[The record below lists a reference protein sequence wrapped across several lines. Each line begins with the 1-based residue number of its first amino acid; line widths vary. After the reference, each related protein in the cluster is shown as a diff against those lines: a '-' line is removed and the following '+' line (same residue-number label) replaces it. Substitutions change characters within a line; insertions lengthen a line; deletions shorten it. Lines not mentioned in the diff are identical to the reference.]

1 MAAVDGADAVGV
13 RCTAGRHST
22 CPTVWVLPHRG
33 HWVLTHGVQVHCWEA
48 QHLPAMDSM
57 ALEGKACDPFCTIR
71 FGGSGRVKTK
81 AIKKTQNPVSRDMA

>member
-1 MAAVDGADAVGV
+1 
-13 RCTAGRHST
+13 
-22 CPTVWVLPHRG
+22 
-33 HWVLTHGVQVHCWEA
+33 
-48 QHLPAMDSM
+48 MDSM